1 MNRITTYIRENT
13 TFVAILF
20 VCILLLAI
28 FVAIATRSGA
38 WPGTDASSQILS
50 ALAGAIVAAIITL
63 FLLLGQT
70 ASEEM
75 KERNAKIFE
84 EKLRI
89 YQEFLRKLC
98 DVVKD
103 QKITSEEEIELQFQ
117 VSYIAMHTSP
127 KSINTISGQVRDI
140 VINIKKGEADGNEM
154 LGQLF
159 IIADTFY
166 QELYGKE
173 YGKDNGNMTEDRKN
187 TLMNFNSILVQ
198 KEDIE
203 EYEDIQN
210 KSIIDSFA
218 GKELKELSPQ
228 ERAAKLKAMINPNGS
243 KQWIWNGY
251 CLVHEFFTEIN
262 KNTGNYVK
270 GKTKNTIAIDLLIE
284 DKFTIRVG
292 TRKNDPKE
300 TEKVAIAVDGK
311 FTPVNPITSPHWHL
325 HKQLPLETTDE
336 EMARIMEELLEKVK
350 SYRDKTYPPK

>member
-1 MNRITTYIRENT
+1 MNRTKTYIRENT

-20 VCILLLAI
+20 VCIFLLAV

-50 ALAGAIVAAIITL
+50 ALAGAVVAAIITL

-70 ASEEM
+70 ASEEK
-75 KERNAKIFE
+75 KERNTKVFE
-84 EKLRI
+84 EKLQI

-117 VSYIAMHTSP
+117 VSYIAMHTSS
-127 KSINTISGQVRDI
+127 KSINAISGQVRDI

-166 QELYGKE
+166 KELYGK
-173 YGKDNGNMTEDRKN
+173 DNDYRIEDRNN

-198 KEDIE
+198 KENIE
-203 EYEDIQN
+203 EYEESQN

-218 GKELKELSPQ
+218 SKELKELTPQ
-228 ERAAKLKAMINPNGS
+228 ERATKLKAMIHPNGS

-300 TEKVAIAVDGK
+300 TEKVAIAVDGN

-336 EMARIMEELLEKVK
+336 EIARIMEELLEKVK
-350 SYRDKTYPPK
+350 NYRDKTFPQK

>member
-1 MNRITTYIRENT
+1 MDKTTTYIKENT

-20 VCILLLAI
+20 VCIFLLAV

-50 ALAGAIVAAIITL
+50 ALAGAVVAAIITL

-70 ASEEM
+70 ASEEK
-75 KERNAKIFE
+75 KERNTKVFE

-117 VSYIAMHTSP
+117 VSYIAMHTST

-140 VINIKKGEADGNEM
+140 VINIKRGEADGNEM

-159 IIADTFY
+159 TIADTFY
-166 QELYGKE
+166 KELYGK
-173 YGKDNGNMTEDRKN
+173 DNDYRIEDRNN

-198 KEDIE
+198 KENIE
-203 EYEDIQN
+203 EYEESQN

-218 GKELKELSPQ
+218 GKEIKELTPL
-228 ERAAKLKAMINPNGS
+228 ERATKLKAMIHPKGS

-300 TEKVAIAVDGK
+300 SEKVAIAVDGK

-325 HKQLPLETTDE
+325 HKQLPLATTDE
-336 EMARIMEELLEKVK
+336 EIARIMEELLEKVK
-350 SYRDKTYPPK
+350 NYRDKTFPQK